1 MTIETVVQRA
11 AGLDIAKASLV
22 ACVRVPKPDGG
33 WQVHKRKFATMSAD
47 LAALADW
54 LTEHKVTR
62 VGMESTSDYWRPVY
76 YMLEDRFECWLLN
89 ARHMRAVPGRKTDMT
104 DAEWICD
111 RVAHG
116 LVRPSLVPPPP
127 IRRLRDLT
135 RRRTILR
142 GDRSREKQRME
153 KLLDDAGIKLSVVA
167 SDIFSKSGRAMLEA
181 LIAGER
187 DPATLAE
194 LARGRLRVKIGAL
207 TEALAG
213 RFAEHHAFL
222 ARMILAHIDAISAM
236 LTELGARID
245 EELAPYRTQV
255 ELLTS
260 VDGVDTRTAQ
270 VIIAEIGVDMSHFP
284 TAAHLA
290 SWAGVCPGNKQDRRQ
305 GQDRTHPPGQP
316 LAEVRPR
323 HRRPRRHPQE
333 GLLPARPLRPHR
345 TTTRRQ
351 TRAGRGRAQPAG
363 HHLARAEHPD
373 PLPRPRRR
381 LLPAPGQPRTL
392 PPTRHRPAATAGL
405 PGHPRTGRLI
415 PDPAPLTDF
424 RVNSGGSPPQQ
435 RRPTGR
441 PRSPLNKGQGAS
453 RQSCCGEV

>member
-1 MTIETVVQRA
+1 MIRFGSHPGRPPPVDRRPRRSVMTIETVVERA

-22 ACVRVPKPDGG
+22 ACVRVPRPDGG
-33 WQVHKRKFATMSAD
+33 WQVSKRKFSAMTAD
-47 LAALADW
+47 LGALADW
-54 LTEHKVTR
+54 LTEHGVTR

-111 RVAHG
+111 LVAHG
-116 LVRPSLVPPPP
+116 LVQPSLVPPPP

-135 RRRTILR
+135 RRRTILL

-153 KLLDDAGIKLSVVA
+153 KLLEDAGIKLSVVA

-236 LTELGARID
+236 LTELDARID

-270 VIIAEIGVDMSHFP
+270 VIIAEIGVDMSHFS

-290 SWAGVCPGNKQDRRQ
+290 SWAGVCPGNNKTAGKAKTAATR
-305 GQDRTHPPGQP
+305 PGNRW
-316 LAEVRPR
+316 LKSAL
-323 HRRPRRHPQE
+323 
-333 GLLPARPLRPHR
+333 GTAALGAI
-345 TTTRRQ
+345 
-351 TRAGRGRAQPAG
+351 
-363 HHLARAEHPD
+363 
-373 PLPRPRRR
+373 RRR
-381 LLPAPGQPRTL
+381 DSYLHALFRRVAARRGGKRGLAAVAHSQLVTIWHVINTQTPYHDLGGDYFLRRENPEHCRRRALDQLQRLGYRVTL
-392 PPTRHRPAATAGL
+392 EPAA
-405 PGHPRTGRLI
+405 
-415 PDPAPLTDF
+415 
-424 RVNSGGSPPQQ
+424 
-435 RRPTGR
+435 
-441 PRSPLNKGQGAS
+441 
-453 RQSCCGEV
+453 